1 MKNIFSPDSLLIK
14 ALTLLCDLMFLNL
27 LFLICS
33 VPIFTI
39 GASTTALYAVLFK
52 RLRGKDLKIG
62 KTYFAE
68 FKANFKQATLFWIPY
83 FLIVAFLVADIYISH
98 NILPEAYRF
107 MQYPV
112 SIALFI
118 LLWATVLVFPQMAL
132 FKSPTRQIIK
142 NSAILGLV
150 NFPIIGMVF
159 VIRIFIFLLADLS
172 AKAEMIV
179 ISILLF
185 FGIAGLAWFFCIF
198 YRRIFMKILEKDA
211 PEEKESAET
220 GELLDGEKDPDDDL
234 PII

>member
-1 MKNIFSPDSLLIK
+1 
-14 ALTLLCDLMFLNL
+14 
-27 LFLICS
+27 
-33 VPIFTI
+33 
-39 GASTTALYAVLFK
+39 
-52 RLRGKDLKIG
+52 
-62 KTYFAE
+62 
-68 FKANFKQATLFWIPY
+68 
-83 FLIVAFLVADIYISH
+83 
-98 NILPEAYRF
+98 

-159 VIRIFIFLLADLS
+159 VIHIFIFLLADLS

>member
-98 NILPEAYRF
+98 NILPEEYRF

-159 VIRIFIFLLADLS
+159 VIHIFIFLLADLS

-179 ISILLF
+179 
-185 FGIAGLAWFFCIF
+185 
-198 YRRIFMKILEKDA
+198 M
-211 PEEKESAET
+211 
-220 GELLDGEKDPDDDL
+220 
-234 PII
+234 

>member
-83 FLIVAFLVADIYISH
+83 FLIVSFLVADIYISH
-98 NILPEAYRF
+98 NILPEEYRF
-107 MQYPV
+107 IQYPA

-159 VIRIFIFLLADLS
+159 VIHIFIFLLADLS

-198 YRRIFMKILEKDA
+198 YRRIFMKVLEKDG
-211 PEEKESAET
+211 PIEKETAET
-220 GELLDGEKDPDDDL
+220 DELLDGEKDPDDNL

>member
-14 ALTLLCDLMFLNL
+14 ALTLLCDLMYLNL

-33 VPIFTI
+33 LPIFTI

-52 RLRGKDLKIG
+52 RIRGKDFKVG
-62 KTYFAE
+62 KTYFEE
-68 FKANFKQATLFWIPY
+68 FKSNFKQATLFWIPY
-83 FLIVAFLVADIYISH
+83 FLIISFLAADVYISH
-98 NILPEAYRF
+98 NILPENYRF
-107 MQYPV
+107 LQYPV
-112 SIALFI
+112 SIALFVI
-118 LLWATVLVFPQMAL
+118 LWATVLVFPQMAL

-159 VIRIFIFLLADLS
+159 VIHIFLFLIADLS
-172 AKAEMIV
+172 AKCEMIV
-179 ISILLF
+179 VSVLLF

-198 YRRIFMKILEKDA
+198 YRRIFIKVMGEEFPDKNDSDKTEGL
-211 PEEKESAET
+211 PE
-220 GELLDGEKDPDDDL
+220 GENDPDDNL